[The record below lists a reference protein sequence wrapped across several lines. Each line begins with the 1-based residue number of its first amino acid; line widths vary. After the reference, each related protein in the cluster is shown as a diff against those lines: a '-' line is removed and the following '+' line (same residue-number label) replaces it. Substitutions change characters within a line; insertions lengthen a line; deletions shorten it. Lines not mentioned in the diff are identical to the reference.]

1 MKVEVYPDG
10 AYDKRRTYDLPPPL
24 AAVRY
29 PHDVGIHR
37 AYDLVVVPV
46 DDEARALTGWQ
57 VDPSPEEGES
67 AKFMLFRASPQPLQ
81 FDTTMINTFNQYTSK
96 K

>member
-10 AYDKRRTYDLPPPL
+10 AYDKRRTYNLSPL
-24 AAVRY
+24 LAVARY
-29 PHDVGIHR
+29 PQDIGEHTS
-37 AYDLVVVPV
+37 YDLVVVPA

-57 VDPSPEEGES
+57 VDPEPYEDES
-67 AKFMLFRASPQPLQ
+67 AQFMLFRAVPKPLQ
-81 FDTTMINTFNQYTSK
+81 FDTQMVDTFNQYTSK